1 MNFEKA
7 RNKTERFFARIFGR
21 QDASNQKKQDNPDFV
36 GAYAT
41 GLQQDLG
48 RDKGRGNKAIAEASI
63 YPEDEQDIKSSFEDY
78 ISRKGKLFN
87 KENNNWKLFAI
98 ESISYSVLV
107 LVIGI
112 IGGNLENI
120 SNLTD
125 PDKKGNSYLLRNKFE
140 GLFKHSLS
148 ANSQLKIDESVY
160 KDSSIPKDLR
170 VWCSLCDLGV
180 QAKLLLQSWPLK
192 IFDYGNW
199 AMCELTWNAFDNFF
213 TKGKAFK
220 AYFIPILL
228 IIIIYFQIPLI
239 IGFLVALLG
248 SAPHPN
254 FPIYWLG
261 VFCLFVIY

>member
-98 ESISYSVLV
+98 GLFVVISRFSC
-107 LVIGI
+107 GI

-125 PDKKGNSYLLRNKFE
+125 PIEGNSYLLRNKFE
-140 GLFKHSLS
+140 GLFKHS
-148 ANSQLKIDESVY
+148 
-160 KDSSIPKDLR
+160 
-170 VWCSLCDLGV
+170 WC
-180 QAKLLLQSWPLK
+180 
-192 IFDYGNW
+192 
-199 AMCELTWNAFDNFF
+199 
-213 TKGKAFK
+213 
-220 AYFIPILL
+220 
-228 IIIIYFQIPLI
+228 
-239 IGFLVALLG
+239 
-248 SAPHPN
+248 
-254 FPIYWLG
+254 
-261 VFCLFVIY
+261 

>member
-41 GLQQDLG
+41 GLG
-48 RDKGRGNKAIAEASI
+48 VNRGNQRIAEASR

-78 ISRKGKLFN
+78 ISRKGKLLN
-87 KENNNWKLFAI
+87 QEENNWRLFAI

-125 PDKKGNSYLLRNKFE
+125 PHNKGNSYLLRNKFE
-140 GLFKHSLS
+140 GLFKH
-148 ANSQLKIDESVY
+148 
-160 KDSSIPKDLR
+160 
-170 VWCSLCDLGV
+170 
-180 QAKLLLQSWPLK
+180 
-192 IFDYGNW
+192 
-199 AMCELTWNAFDNFF
+199 
-213 TKGKAFK
+213 
-220 AYFIPILL
+220 
-228 IIIIYFQIPLI
+228 
-239 IGFLVALLG
+239 
-248 SAPHPN
+248 
-254 FPIYWLG
+254 
-261 VFCLFVIY
+261 